1 MPIRDNEEFCK
12 CFIADT
18 EEEGMELL
26 RKFDMDLSMLSQK
39 FSLVTGVD
47 KQDLFQEGI
56 IGLARAK
63 RDFEEGRSED
73 FRIFAIYKI
82 KDAMREFITSQAS
95 NIKVPQ
101 YIRDAQRLA
110 DVLKKLV
117 EKIGGLSMYSFSDL
131 WRISGEFKATTES
144 EQCLAEDINKVKN
157 SIKNLADRSHTSI
170 IQLLDRAE
178 IMPTITSSSIEFV
191 EVDDFRVDHFSEE
204 NNMVK
209 YLHSK
214 DRVKMLKEILASNE
228 FDLLYARFVEGK
240 TLKELAP
247 ELGVKEETIVVRT
260 NNIIAKLKRK
270 FENYES
276 NTNTEETKQ
285 GHGC

>member
-12 CFIADT
+12 RFVADT
-18 EEEGMELL
+18 EEEAMELL
-26 RKFDMDLSMLSQK
+26 DKFNMDISMLSQK
-39 FSLVTGVD
+39 FSTVTGVD
-47 KQDLFQEGI
+47 KQDLSQEGI

-63 RDFEEGRSED
+63 RDFEEGRSAD

-110 DVLKKLV
+110 DVLRKLM
-117 EKIGGLSMYSFSDL
+117 EKTGSMSMCALSDL
-131 WRISGEFKATTES
+131 WRISGEFKATTDS
-144 EQCLAEDINKVKN
+144 EQSLLEDINKVKN
-157 SIKNLADRSHTSI
+157 SIKNLAGRSHTSI

-178 IMPTITSSSIEFV
+178 IMPTIASSSIEFA
-191 EVDDFRVDHFSEE
+191 ETNDLRSDHFSEE
-204 NNMVK
+204 DNMVK
-209 YLHSK
+209 YLHSR
-214 DRVKMLKEILASNE
+214 DRVEMLKEVLDKDE
-228 FDLLYARFVEGK
+228 FELLYARFVEGK
-240 TLKELAP
+240 TLKELEP

-260 NNIIAKLKRK
+260 NNIITKLQRK

-276 NTNTEETKQ
+276 NTNTEETES
-285 GHGC
+285 GHGR